1 VLALWFWVSFRV
13 KAYSRG
19 RTLTLAVGGDNWIY
33 RIFPLPFPS
42 VGTIYISDIYIS
54 DIYPIFLTVIYADTE
69 QGCSLKKEVRGRLKQ
84 DLDKDLQLHRILI
97 LLY

>member
-19 RTLTLAVGGDNWIY
+19 QTLTLAVGGDNRSGWIY

-42 VGTIYISDIYIS
+42 VGTIYISDIYQ
-54 DIYPIFLTVIYADTE
+54 IYIRYF
-69 QGCSLKKEVRGRLKQ
+69 
-84 DLDKDLQLHRILI
+84 
-97 LLY
+97 